1 MMKKIKDNSENVGIE
16 MTTDKSPSV
25 QKENRNVISNLLRVL
40 MKNLLELHLYD

>member
-1 MMKKIKDNSENVGIE
+1 MMKKIKNNSENAGLE
-16 MTTDKSPSV
+16 MATDKSPSI